1 MQAKPGPAKQPDDST
16 VQQTSS
22 KDHGQLLSDKFVQ
35 NTVSGFFF
43 LLMAHVFLW
52 EYENTTLGKS
62 WNVALYTLAAVG
74 TLGYLLWMVMKDR
87 SGGEIKDVLKEKW
100 VEIASMIPV
109 AVGLMN
115 IAKIAKNG
123 TVPMDMG
130 AQSFGMLAICTVVL
144 CLQHLCKKDMSWGQV
159 AMIIAGNIIVVAG
172 YLTSPK
178 KYFIPM
184 IDLRN
189 HRMYAGMCVF
199 ALPLLLASIMKGRAI
214 NKMVSSAVFVTT
226 VVVSTAVSLVILTYD
241 NLSQLKPYE
250 NSDAH

>member
-1 MQAKPGPAKQPDDST
+1 MQPGSTKQPENSI
-16 VQQTSS
+16 VQQTPSEDHSQSS
-22 KDHGQLLSDKFVQ
+22 SDKFVQ

-43 LLMAHVFLW
+43 LLIAHGFLW
-52 EYENTTLGKS
+52 EYEHTTLGKS

-74 TLGYLLWMVMKDR
+74 TLGYLLWMVIKDR
-87 SGGEIKDVLKEKW
+87 SGGEMKDVLKEKW
-100 VEIASMIPV
+100 VEIVSMIPV

-159 AMIIAGNIIVVAG
+159 AMIIAGNIIVLAG

-178 KYFIPM
+178 KYFIPTV
-184 IDLRN
+184 DLRN
-189 HRMYAGMCVF
+189 HRMYIGMCVF
-199 ALPLLLASIMKGRAI
+199 TLPLLLASIMKGRAI
-214 NKMVSSAVFVTT
+214 NKMVSSTVFVAT

-241 NLSQLKPYE
+241 NLSQLKSYE
-250 NSDAH
+250 KV